1 MRYFKNLCLKYD
13 NFIDRVGIF
22 FESYALNCF
31 VISIYKGLLD
41 VIYCI
46 YIAGSHAFFSL
57 EISIIN
63 TVNGWLAVF
72 VMIPF
77 VNIYYKQ
84 KTCSAIIMI
93 ALNMIYFIPITT
105 YCGYGGGSSSFLFF
119 AFMYWAILSILQI
132 KLPIIRYKTK
142 LDHINIL
149 KNKTIYI
156 LVAIVSLFSL
166 YMWCKYSGFRIQL
179 DILNVYDIRSEAADN
194 PLPTVLSYI
203 WHIVTILV
211 PILIVLMLYNKK
223 YLTLIWLLF
232 ITLINFSYAGNKS
245 IILFPI
251 ILIGGYVFYRK
262 NMISL
267 IFPIGIIIEF
277 FAIIEEKLGSIFIVS
292 FLFRRQGMVLAQL
305 SEQYY
310 RFFLENPID
319 IFRNNIMGKFGFD
332 SIYSNTLARVIGDN
346 YQTQTVNCNNG
357 LLADVW
363 SGLGFI
369 GVIVM
374 PIIIIICFR
383 LLDFVSYE
391 VDLRL
396 MVGLVLYY
404 AIAFA
409 NTTWST
415 VLITHGFIVLCLM
428 LIIFPRKTYK
438 LNEAG
443 VTV

>member
-1 MRYFKNLCLKYD
+1 
-13 NFIDRVGIF
+13 
-22 FESYALNCF
+22 
-31 VISIYKGLLD
+31 
-41 VIYCI
+41 
-46 YIAGSHAFFSL
+46 
-57 EISIIN
+57 
-63 TVNGWLAVF
+63 
-72 VMIPF
+72 
-77 VNIYYKQ
+77 
-84 KTCSAIIMI
+84 
-93 ALNMIYFIPITT
+93 
-105 YCGYGGGSSSFLFF
+105 
-119 AFMYWAILSILQI
+119 
-132 KLPIIRYKTK
+132 
-142 LDHINIL
+142 
-149 KNKTIYI
+149 
-156 LVAIVSLFSL
+156 
-166 YMWCKYSGFRIQL
+166 
-179 DILNVYDIRSEAADN
+179 
-194 PLPTVLSYI
+194 
-203 WHIVTILV
+203 
-211 PILIVLMLYNKK
+211 
-223 YLTLIWLLF
+223 
-232 ITLINFSYAGNKS
+232 
-245 IILFPI
+245 
-251 ILIGGYVFYRK
+251 
-262 NMISL
+262 MISL

-369 GVIVM
+369 GIIVM